1 MELGEVRMAETD
13 AIGKTPLLRFG
24 LLAQIVPGTKRDPF
38 VYIVVKTNLAKKS

>member
-1 MELGEVRMAETD
+1 MAETD
-13 AIGKTPLLRFG
+13 AIGKIPLLRFG